1 MVESTKV
8 PVKIYWKE
16 LPPENDQVKNSLNPN
31 IYNSPGKMINSK
43 FAEAYP
49 KPWLA
54 NPKKTNKNIV
64 KEATIKAD
72 RPINSKKIKTPLKES
87 NINYNETVTTKN
99 SVTLKDLC
107 KEDKQKVAKLIKELS
122 KFGDEKEN
130 AVNKLQEA
138 RVQFEKKLKLL
149 EVDKTKAVAKQD
161 ELKETIL
168 KYQIIID
175 EIQLKKENKQM
186 EFEKESVKIIKG
198 ADGELKQFYILDK
211 ANDKA
216 FSDMTSE
223 KSLNDTY
230 AGVFIEQQ
238 KQLEMQQ
245 ESLQQQ
251 IKQLQQLQ
259 ESLLKH
265 PTYQKKL
272 ADNNKTDNTPLVAN
286 IQTPSQYANS
296 QKLDNYLNN
305 TQESIHSKSLNQ
317 DVVSVKSIQENIHSN
332 SFRQGVISET
342 TLENSL
348 QSQNSNCFDNTNK
361 NISQKQVK
369 IDAGLQTD
377 IPSTYDF
384 QQTSQHNKS
393 SNNKDNKSR
402 RHHSETYIK
411 HGAKYSICSDT
422 HTQYARTNS
431 SKVPAQVDYN
441 AVRKQT
447 SSTTSKSNKSVSFLP
462 KTYNTTDERN
472 HYSYYGRKNTKP
484 IEEPKYSSDLLSSL
498 ISDEDSSSEEDDI
511 NISPFVSSNY
521 KHSIQKYNINQQ
533 PISPLKRKHFNRS
546 SMLMLAEGM
555 LPPSTSTSVDQYSLK
570 QSYQPEVKQ
579 RSDTNINSRKKATK
593 LSSKRVTL
601 SDTSCRKHGLKP
613 CHCRQQNEYVELD
626 DEENEVLGDIF
637 FVK

>member
-251 IKQLQQLQ
+251 IKQLHQLQ

-265 PTYQKKL
+265 PTYQKK
-272 ADNNKTDNTPLVAN
+272 T
-286 IQTPSQYANS
+286 
-296 QKLDNYLNN
+296 
-305 TQESIHSKSLNQ
+305 
-317 DVVSVKSIQENIHSN
+317 
-332 SFRQGVISET
+332 
-342 TLENSL
+342 
-348 QSQNSNCFDNTNK
+348 C
-361 NISQKQVK
+361 
-369 IDAGLQTD
+369 
-377 IPSTYDF
+377 
-384 QQTSQHNKS
+384 
-393 SNNKDNKSR
+393 
-402 RHHSETYIK
+402 
-411 HGAKYSICSDT
+411 
-422 HTQYARTNS
+422 
-431 SKVPAQVDYN
+431 
-441 AVRKQT
+441 
-447 SSTTSKSNKSVSFLP
+447 
-462 KTYNTTDERN
+462 
-472 HYSYYGRKNTKP
+472 
-484 IEEPKYSSDLLSSL
+484 
-498 ISDEDSSSEEDDI
+498 
-511 NISPFVSSNY
+511 
-521 KHSIQKYNINQQ
+521 
-533 PISPLKRKHFNRS
+533 
-546 SMLMLAEGM
+546 
-555 LPPSTSTSVDQYSLK
+555 
-570 QSYQPEVKQ
+570 
-579 RSDTNINSRKKATK
+579 
-593 LSSKRVTL
+593 
-601 SDTSCRKHGLKP
+601 
-613 CHCRQQNEYVELD
+613 
-626 DEENEVLGDIF
+626 
-637 FVK
+637 